1 MQTEEKKKD
10 RSRGTKGGL
19 MIDLPPLCFSGF
31 SPEVSLIFPGKLSA
45 VLIGGLRRAPRL
57 ITDNSSDKR

>member
-1 MQTEEKKKD
+1 
-10 RSRGTKGGL
+10 

-45 VLIGGLRRAPRL
+45 VLIGGLHRAPRL